1 MHMSQQI
8 NIKRFRREDGQT
20 MTEFAIVLPIFCV
33 LLFGVIQFGILW
45 NNYVTL
51 TDAARAGA
59 RKAAVSRRT
68 DPAGTACAQVRA
80 SAADLKG
87 DLQCSARV
95 TGPLDRPGG
104 DVTVTATYPYD
115 IDLLGFVV
123 ASGRLNTTQTERM
136 E

>member
-1 MHMSQQI
+1 MQMSQQTK
-8 NIKRFRREDGQT
+8 NTRFRNEDGQT

-51 TDAARAGA
+51 TDATRAGA
-59 RKAAVSRRT
+59 RKAAVSRH
-68 DPAGTACAQVRA
+68 GTPIAAACAQVRA

-87 DLQCSARV
+87 DLQCSASV

-104 DVTVTATYPYD
+104 DVRVVATYPYN

-123 ASGRLNTTQTERM
+123 ASGRLSTTQTERM

>member
-1 MHMSQQI
+1 V
-8 NIKRFRREDGQT
+8 IKQRTTRRLSAEHGQA
-20 MTEFAIVLPIFCV
+20 MTEFAIVLPIF
-33 LLFGVIQFGILW
+33 LLLIFGIIQFGIIW

-59 RKAAVSRRT
+59 RKATVSRHT
-68 DPAGTACAQVRA
+68 DPVGAACTQVRA

-87 DLQCSARV
+87 DLQCNATV

-104 DVTVTATYPYD
+104 DVQVQASYPYS

-123 ASGRLNTTQTERM
+123 ASGRLNTTHTERM

>member
-8 NIKRFRREDGQT
+8 NIKRFRREDGQS

-51 TDAARAGA
+51 TDATRAGA
-59 RKAAVSRRT
+59 RKAAVSRHGA
-68 DPAGTACAQVRA
+68 PVTAACTQVRA
-80 SAADLKG
+80 SASDLKG
-87 DLQCSARV
+87 DLQCSASV

-104 DVTVTATYPYD
+104 DVKVTATYPYN
-115 IDLLGFVV
+115 ISLLGFVV